1 MKRGLIYM
9 VLMLLMGA
17 RIAAHAQELTVSDI
31 QNSGCMRDRE
41 YGRRRANAEGEPTR
55 TIILTKEGDALYV
68 QLLNYVENCGT
79 SGFDVTPSMSGGS
92 DGTPCSVAVSVEPVI
107 FADADCDC
115 PYNVSFTVH
124 GLEANS
130 FLFSCWWCEGMV
142 TLTDGEPLVLED
154 VWEDVSIEDLG
165 YKIHE
170 VMHSAQ
176 LTGGKSWEGELNIPS
191 EVNYEGQK
199 YVVTNIGY
207 NAFVDNTA
215 LTSVTIPNTVLSI
228 GSGAFA
234 RCTGLTSIVIPE
246 GVKSLGHNVFSGCTN
261 LASITIPNSVIQIGG
276 SVFNGTAWYDNQPDG
291 VIYAGRMAYTY
302 KGTMPEGTQIDIKEG
317 TIAIA
322 NNAFCRCDNL
332 TSVTIPGSVS
342 TIGYDAFW
350 RCNNLKTVI
359 ISEGVKRIEHAAFS
373 NCTSLK
379 SIVIPES
386 VTHIGEYAF
395 MECTALT
402 SATIN
407 GAITRMGRWAF
418 GGCTAL
424 YSLSISQNV
433 KDIGNETFSN
443 CTSLYRVKIPGS
455 VTRLGDG
462 SFYRCSNL
470 YSVQIFEG
478 VEAIGYSAFGE
489 CNNMSYVI
497 LPNSLTK
504 IDDYAFYN
512 CSKLADVYCYADSV
526 PKTANNWVFYDSP
539 IASATLHVPAGS
551 VDAYRTTSPWS
562 GFGNIVALPIE
573 INETTFP
580 DENFRNWVL
589 AQSYGQD
596 EMLTDEEIV
605 RIKEINVISKSIK
618 SLKGIEFFTELTN
631 LDCSWNQLPL
641 LDVSKNTALK
651 ELNCQGNQLTELNLL
666 KNIEL
671 EDLACNYNQ
680 LTSLDVSQ
688 NSALAIL
695 ACIENQLTELDLSR
709 NNLLKRLV
717 CPYNQLTSIN
727 VSGCTAL
734 ESFRCAG
741 NKLAELDVSGCPALE
756 DLICMSNQ
764 IRGEAMDALVE
775 SLPTVNRGHLGVIN
789 HTDEQN
795 VMTKSQV
802 AVAKAKGWYV
812 QYNNDRNQWKNYE
825 GSDDPTGITSPL
837 RETAEGAIFDL
848 QGRKLQGKPAQ
859 GIYIENG
866 QKILIK

>member
-246 GVKSLGHNVFSGCTN
+246 GVKSLGHNVFYGCTN

-526 PKTANNWVFYDSP
+526 PKTANNWVFYNSP

-551 VDAYRTTSPWS
+551 VEAYRTTSPWS
-562 GFGNIVALPIE
+562 GFGTIVAL
-573 INETTFP
+573 
-580 DENFRNWVL
+580 
-589 AQSYGQD
+589 
-596 EMLTDEEIV
+596 
-605 RIKEINVISKSIK
+605 
-618 SLKGIEFFTELTN
+618 
-631 LDCSWNQLPL
+631 
-641 LDVSKNTALK
+641 
-651 ELNCQGNQLTELNLL
+651 
-666 KNIEL
+666 
-671 EDLACNYNQ
+671 
-680 LTSLDVSQ
+680 
-688 NSALAIL
+688 
-695 ACIENQLTELDLSR
+695 
-709 NNLLKRLV
+709 
-717 CPYNQLTSIN
+717 
-727 VSGCTAL
+727 
-734 ESFRCAG
+734 
-741 NKLAELDVSGCPALE
+741 
-756 DLICMSNQ
+756 
-764 IRGEAMDALVE
+764 
-775 SLPTVNRGHLGVIN
+775 
-789 HTDEQN
+789 
-795 VMTKSQV
+795 
-802 AVAKAKGWYV
+802 KA
-812 QYNNDRNQWKNYE
+812 
-825 GSDDPTGITSPL
+825 DDPTGITKVDKGTGEAL
-837 RETAEGAIFDL
+837 FDL
-848 QGRKLQGKPAQ
+848 QGRKIDKITQP
-859 GIYIENG
+859 GIYIGNG
-866 QKILIK
+866 QKILAK

>member
-246 GVKSLGHNVFSGCTN
+246 GVKSLGHNVFFGCTN

-302 KGTMPEGTQIDIKEG
+302 KGTK
-317 TIAIA
+317 
-322 NNAFCRCDNL
+322 CDYNRQY
-332 TSVTIPGSVS
+332 G
-342 TIGYDAFW
+342 
-350 RCNNLKTVI
+350 
-359 ISEGVKRIEHAAFS
+359 
-373 NCTSLK
+373 
-379 SIVIPES
+379 
-386 VTHIGEYAF
+386 
-395 MECTALT
+395 
-402 SATIN
+402 
-407 GAITRMGRWAF
+407 
-418 GGCTAL
+418 
-424 YSLSISQNV
+424 
-433 KDIGNETFSN
+433 
-443 CTSLYRVKIPGS
+443 
-455 VTRLGDG
+455 
-462 SFYRCSNL
+462 
-470 YSVQIFEG
+470 
-478 VEAIGYSAFGE
+478 
-489 CNNMSYVI
+489 I
-497 LPNSLTK
+497 L
-504 IDDYAFYN
+504 
-512 CSKLADVYCYADSV
+512 
-526 PKTANNWVFYDSP
+526 
-539 IASATLHVPAGS
+539 
-551 VDAYRTTSPWS
+551 
-562 GFGNIVALPIE
+562 
-573 INETTFP
+573 
-580 DENFRNWVL
+580 
-589 AQSYGQD
+589 
-596 EMLTDEEIV
+596 
-605 RIKEINVISKSIK
+605 
-618 SLKGIEFFTELTN
+618 
-631 LDCSWNQLPL
+631 
-641 LDVSKNTALK
+641 
-651 ELNCQGNQLTELNLL
+651 
-666 KNIEL
+666 
-671 EDLACNYNQ
+671 
-680 LTSLDVSQ
+680 
-688 NSALAIL
+688 
-695 ACIENQLTELDLSR
+695 
-709 NNLLKRLV
+709 
-717 CPYNQLTSIN
+717 
-727 VSGCTAL
+727 
-734 ESFRCAG
+734 
-741 NKLAELDVSGCPALE
+741 
-756 DLICMSNQ
+756 
-764 IRGEAMDALVE
+764 
-775 SLPTVNRGHLGVIN
+775 
-789 HTDEQN
+789 
-795 VMTKSQV
+795 
-802 AVAKAKGWYV
+802 
-812 QYNNDRNQWKNYE
+812 
-825 GSDDPTGITSPL
+825 
-837 RETAEGAIFDL
+837 
-848 QGRKLQGKPAQ
+848 
-859 GIYIENG
+859 
-866 QKILIK
+866 